1 MVTLINTT
9 RITYTVS
16 VGEDRIRSQLRTE
29 ALRMHGLL
37 GEDGSVPKGTTVRVA
52 RNGGRGGGYTVTI
65 VRDLAA
71 ADQPRIGGPS

>member
-1 MVTLINTT
+1 MVSLINTT
-9 RITYTVS
+9 LITYTVS
-16 VGEDRIRSQLRTE
+16 VDEGRIRGQLRTE

-37 GEDGSVPKGTTVRVA
+37 ADDGSAPKGTTVRVA

-71 ADQPRIGGPS
+71 SDQPLIGGPS